1 METMGSS
8 RNNAKRPMT
17 VDKQGLTPESSAV
30 EENVQAIKRWES
42 AILLALS
49 MLASQNRL
57 SRQADKRS
65 HLNLQ
70 IDLLAEREMTA
81 VLQLLQDVASHLRV
95 DRSVTPEQLRDLMKR
110 TDLKRLEAHGV
121 RPTRCSRF

>member
-30 EENVQAIKRWES
+30 EESVQAIKRWES
-42 AILLALS
+42 AILPALF

-81 VLQLLQDVASHLRV
+81 VLQLLQNVASHLRV